1 MDAKNP
7 REVLAYVPPSREK
20 IRLLTAPLRH
30 FFSPVFLDL
39 EKLDLSR
46 PALWVGNHTLLGL
59 TYFCMFF
66 VSVYFIEIVFLFLL
80 LYVVD
85 F

>member
-39 EKLDLSR
+39 EKAGLVAARAVGWESHCLD
-46 PALWVGNHTLLGL
+46 
-59 TYFCMFF
+59 
-66 VSVYFIEIVFLFLL
+66 
-80 LYVVD
+80 
-85 F
+85 